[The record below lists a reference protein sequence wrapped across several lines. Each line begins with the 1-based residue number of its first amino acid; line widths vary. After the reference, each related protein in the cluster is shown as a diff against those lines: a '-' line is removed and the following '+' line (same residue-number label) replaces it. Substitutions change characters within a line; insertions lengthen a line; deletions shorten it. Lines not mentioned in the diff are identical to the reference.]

1 MLIVKWMPVR
11 RGLSKYAKLCVM
23 AAVVLWPNAMD
34 ASQSQSLGEQFNE
47 ANLEGA
53 PPQNHVVDHARVFDK
68 HPASL
73 AKVVD
78 SLTRMSADFGYPV
91 YLVLY
96 KNVPDASLRERAD
109 ELYEKWIG
117 QSGRGMV
124 VVHQLDP
131 VVYGDNPAMAFHKG
145 DGLDLPAEGASAPIP
160 ERDILAIL
168 SRINP
173 RYGDKARLHDDLG
186 IWALA
191 LEREMGLYLDVKP
204 QGWKDA
210 ENLMLIAVFAGFV
223 ITIPLVGM
231 LIHRLFLASSNEA
244 GKTYYF
250 PEVHIA
256 RRLGAPYGG
265 GWTSERSFGSSPSQ
279 P

>member
-1 MLIVKWMPVR
+1 MVV
-11 RGLSKYAKLCVM
+11 S
-23 AAVVLWPNAMD
+23 VLWPNAMD
-34 ASQSQSLGEQFNE
+34 ASQSETRSEPLDE
-47 ANLEGA
+47 ANREGV
-53 PPQNHVVDHARVFDK
+53 PPQNHVLDHAKVFGK

-78 SLTRMSADFGYPV
+78 SLTRMSAEFGYPV

-96 KNVPDASLRERAD
+96 KNIPDASLRERAD

-131 VVYGDNPAMAFHKG
+131 VVYGDNPSMAFHKG
-145 DGLDLPAEGASAPIP
+145 DGLDLPSESASAPIA

-168 SRINP
+168 SRIKP
-173 RYGDKARLHDDLG
+173 RHEDEARMHDALAM
-186 IWALA
+186 WALA
-191 LEREMGLYLDVKP
+191 LEREMGLYFDVKP

-210 ENLMLIAVFAGFV
+210 ENLMLIAVFTGFV
-223 ITIPLVGM
+223 ITIPLMGM
-231 LIHRLFLASSNEA
+231 LIQRLFLASSNEA
-244 GKTYYF
+244 RKTYYF

-265 GWTSERSFGSSPSQ
+265 GWTSERSFGSAPSQ
-279 P
+279 T